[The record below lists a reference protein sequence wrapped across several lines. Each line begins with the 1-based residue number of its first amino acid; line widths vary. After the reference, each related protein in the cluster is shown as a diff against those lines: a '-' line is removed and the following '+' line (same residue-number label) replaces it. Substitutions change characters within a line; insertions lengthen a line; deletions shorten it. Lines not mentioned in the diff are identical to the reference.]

1 MSHPGNDF
9 IIDMARDEM
18 EDEPEISRGKVNIV
32 FEDEPVGVNLETKI
46 AWEEMEQLEK
56 LFEEAV
62 GGIIILREALNDA
75 ISVLKRNFVPLSSS
89 PKRIDTLD
97 ELLQQ
102 DMFALLER
110 LENVRRMHTKL
121 KENQN
126 EID

>member
-1 MSHPGNDF
+1 MYL
-9 IIDMARDEM
+9 R
-18 EDEPEISRGKVNIV
+18 
-32 FEDEPVGVNLETKI
+32 
-46 AWEEMEQLEK
+46 MEQLEK

-62 GGIIILREALNDA
+62 GGIIILREALDDA

-110 LENVRRMHTKL
+110 LEKVQRMHTKL
-121 KENQN
+121 KEDRN
-126 EID
+126 EIG

>member
-32 FEDEPVGVNLETKI
+32 FEDEPVLFLETKI

-62 GGIIILREALNDA
+62 GGIITFQKAIDDA
-75 ISVLKRNFVPLSSS
+75 ICVLKRTLFWDVPAGF
-89 PKRIDTLD
+89 TLVRSD
-97 ELLQQ
+97 LE
-102 DMFALLER
+102 ALLER

-121 KENQN
+121 KENRN
-126 EID
+126 EIS

>member
-18 EDEPEISRGKVNIV
+18 EDEPAK
-32 FEDEPVGVNLETKI
+32 VNLETKI

-62 GGIIILREALNDA
+62 GGIIILREALDDA

-110 LENVRRMHTKL
+110 LEKVQRMHTKL
-121 KENQN
+121 KEDRN
-126 EID
+126 EIG